1 MAFERGVA
9 TLAGTL
15 REDVFGTLGLEALS
29 SLVLRPMLDVDA
41 APVLRACRF
50 VALSTAVAVL
60 PRPATLTVGTG
71 AGFRVVTAGEAALGA
86 SEVAA
91 AGTKSC

>member
-9 TLAGTL
+9 TLAGIL

-29 SLVLRPMLDVDA
+29 SLVLQPILDVDA

-50 VALSTAVAVL
+50 VVL
-60 PRPATLTVGTG
+60 PTPVVVLTAGTG
-71 AGFRVVTAGEAALGA
+71 AGFRVVTAGETALGA